1 MKVAVIGATGRTGRL
16 VVDEARRRGHEVIAC
31 TRRPGLL
38 ADVDELTTIVE
49 GDASDPATV
58 RRALAGAEAVISTV
72 PGGNRA
78 HPHAAEEL
86 TTAIVSAMREYDVAR
101 LVVTSAYPVV
111 GDRPR
116 LPMWVLRRLL
126 RTAYADV
133 ARMEQIVAGS
143 NLDWTIARLNRLIDG
158 PASGALRASPELL
171 DHPAPISRRD
181 VATFL
186 VGLLESPG
194 AVRNALNVT
203 TAARA

>member
-1 MKVAVIGATGRTGRL
+1 
-16 VVDEARRRGHEVIAC
+16 
-31 TRRPGLL
+31 
-38 ADVDELTTIVE
+38 
-49 GDASDPATV
+49 
-58 RRALAGAEAVISTV
+58 
-72 PGGNRA
+72 
-78 HPHAAEEL
+78 
-86 TTAIVSAMREYDVAR
+86 MREYDVAR

-116 LPMWVLRRLL
+116 LPMWVLRRLP
-126 RTAYADV
+126 RNPYADV

-143 NLDWTIARLNRLIDG
+143 NLDRTT
-158 PASGALRASPELL
+158 SPELL

-181 VATFL
+181 VAALL

>member
-1 MKVAVIGATGRTGRL
+1 
-16 VVDEARRRGHEVIAC
+16 
-31 TRRPGLL
+31 
-38 ADVDELTTIVE
+38 
-49 GDASDPATV
+49 
-58 RRALAGAEAVISTV
+58 
-72 PGGNRA
+72 
-78 HPHAAEEL
+78 
-86 TTAIVSAMREYDVAR
+86 MREYDVAR

-158 PASGALRASPELL
+158 PTSGALSASPELL

-186 VGLLESPG
+186 VGLLESPA

>member
-16 VVDEARRRGHEVIAC
+16 VVDEARRQGHEVIAC

-49 GDASDPATV
+49 GDASDPATL
-58 RRALAGAEAVISTV
+58 RRALAEAVISTV
-72 PGGNRA
+72 PGGKRT
-78 HPHAAEEL
+78 HPHAAEEV

-116 LPMWVLRRLL
+116 LPMWILRRLL

-143 NLDWTIARLNRLIDG
+143 NLDWTVARLNRLNDG
-158 PASGALRASPELL
+158 PAAGALRASPELL

>member
-1 MKVAVIGATGRTGRL
+1 MSMSS
-16 VVDEARRRGHEVIAC
+16 
-31 TRRPGLL
+31 RPWW
-38 ADVDELTTIVE
+38 E
-49 GDASDPATV
+49 GDAGDPATL
-58 RRALAGAEAVISTV
+58 RRALPGADAVISTV

-78 HPHAAEEL
+78 HPHAAEEV

-116 LPMWVLRRLL
+116 LPMWVLRRLPWNP
-126 RTAYADV
+126 YADV

-143 NLDWTIARLNRLIDG
+143 NLDRTT
-158 PASGALRASPELL
+158 SPELL

-181 VATFL
+181 VAALL